1 LLRLLLL
8 LLLLP
13 GAETSPQKSLTW
25 IASSLCLLM
34 WLFEGIF
41 SWFQQFSCH
50 YQFSCGSHYGW
61 WSYPSC

>member
-1 LLRLLLL
+1 LLLL
-8 LLLLP
+8 LLLLLLLFLP

-41 SWFQQFSCH
+41 S
-50 YQFSCGSHYGW
+50 
-61 WSYPSC
+61 